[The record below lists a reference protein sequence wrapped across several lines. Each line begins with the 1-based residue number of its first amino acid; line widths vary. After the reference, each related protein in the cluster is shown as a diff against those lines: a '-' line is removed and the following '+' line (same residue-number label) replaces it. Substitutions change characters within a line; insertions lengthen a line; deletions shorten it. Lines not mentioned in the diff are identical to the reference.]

1 MSQENVETVRRA
13 YEGAND
19 RLEFPEELF
28 DPDWELDLTEV
39 SPEDVGVLRVTTQEA
54 FREYWEMFERFH
66 IELEEVIHADEE
78 QVVTAVRD
86 SGRMRG
92 SDAEVSNRF
101 FHVWGFSDG
110 KIIRMSVH
118 ADRNRALEAAGL
130 SEQDAHGTSPDE
142 RSRN

>member
-1 MSQENVETVRRA
+1 MSEENVKTVQQA

-19 RLEFPEELF
+19 RLEFPKELF
-28 DPDWELDLTEV
+28 DPDWELDVTEV
-39 SPEDVGVLRVTTQEA
+39 SPEDVAVVRVTTREA

-118 ADRNRALEAAGL
+118 ADRNRALEILGL
-130 SEQDAHGTSPDE
+130 SE
-142 RSRN
+142 